1 MIRELA
7 NKAGGASIK
16 ILSEKNYG
24 FFIKYILI
32 FYIYKFYVNFDNYKI
47 TNLNIKH
54 RMNVALKLLE
64 N

>member
-16 ILSEKNYG
+16 IISEKNYG
-24 FFIKYILI
+24 SFFYLI
-32 FYIYKFYVNFDNYKI
+32 C
-47 TNLNIKH
+47 
-54 RMNVALKLLE
+54 LLFHI